1 RGQRG
6 VQQAG
11 AMQSRGPAQLAMIGI
26 FAPEVWPGSVPV
38 TQRGFDAEPWDI
50 HLLGGLCQDDVGG
63 YEHAARP
70 QHPLYLAKEGAT
82 GREVKHG
89 FDTRDAV
96 KAAGGERQLTGI
108 GPYPAQRVVVQ
119 RFELS
124 TEGELTRVDVDT
136 HEPHAPKTLI
146 EVLQRR

>member
-1 RGQRG
+1 
-6 VQQAG
+6 
-11 AMQSRGPAQLAMIGI
+11 
-26 FAPEVWPGSVPV
+26 
-38 TQRGFDAEPWDI
+38 DI

-70 QHPLYLAKEGAT
+70 QHARYLAEEGAT

-96 KAAGGERQLTGI
+96 KAAGGERQVTGI

-119 RFELS
+119 RVELS
-124 TEGELTRVDVDT
+124 TEGELTRVDVDA
-136 HEPHAPKTLI
+136 HENHVPKMLI
-146 EVLQRR
+146 EVLQRRTESTTHVQHALRVVHVSHIDENLVEPLDGALDFP